1 MINHRRIFLQK
12 FLATASGIF
21 LGSQMSD
28 ASETDSKQNSKQN
41 SQTVKSLV
49 IKPIDFKGAI
59 DIVKADQLLEKN
71 AGFQFVDILNW
82 SAFPYKPDVKFKMA
96 YCQDSI
102 FLKFYV
108 SEENI
113 LANVTKING
122 DVCTDS
128 CVEFFISL
136 GRDKTYYNFELNCV
150 GVPHVEY
157 GQKGKRIQVD
167 PEVVKLIKVKSSL
180 GNQPFTEKR
189 GGHRWELMTIIPKA
203 CFCYDKDLTLNGLK
217 ANANFYKC
225 GDKTSVPNYVTWS
238 PVNTPGPDFHQPDY
252 FGLLS
257 FE

>member
-1 MINHRRIFLQK
+1 MINHRRIFLKK
-12 FLATASGIF
+12 FMAATSGIY
-21 LGSQMSD
+21 LGSQS
-28 ASETDSKQNSKQN
+28 SEAYAGTIKQSSTQSNTN
-41 SQTVKSLV
+41 VKSLI
-49 IKPIDFKGAI
+49 IKSIDCNGNF
-59 DIVKADQLLEKN
+59 DIEKADQLLEKN
-71 AGFQFVDILNW
+71 TGFQFIDLINW
-82 SAFPYKPDVKFKMA
+82 KSFPYKPEVKFKMA

-167 PEVVKLIKVKSSL
+167 PEIVKLIKVKSSL
-180 GNQPFTEKR
+180 GNQPFGEKR
-189 GGHRWELMTIIPKA
+189 GGHHWELMIVIPKT
-203 CFCYDKDLTLNGLK
+203 CFCFDKNLTLKGLN

-225 GDKTSVPNYVTWS
+225 GDKTSVRHYLTWN
-238 PVNTPGPDFHQPDY
+238 PVNTPNPDFHQPDFY
-252 FGLLS
+252 GHLT

>member
-1 MINHRRIFLQK
+1 MINHRRIFLK
-12 FLATASGIF
+12 KLMASTSGIF
-21 LGSQMSD
+21 LGSQLSK
-28 ASETDSKQNSKQN
+28 AYAWGSKQSSTLGNPN
-41 SQTVKSLV
+41 IKSLIV
-49 IKPIDFKGAI
+49 QSIDYQGK
-59 DIVKADQLLEKN
+59 VELEKAEQLLEKN
-71 AGFQFVDILNW
+71 AGYQFIDTLNW
-82 SAFPYKPDVKFKMA
+82 NSFPYKPEVKFKMA
-96 YCQDSI
+96 YCQKAI
-102 FLKFYV
+102 FLKFFV

-180 GNQPFTEKR
+180 GNHPFTEKR
-189 GGHRWELMTIIPKA
+189 GGHRWELMIVIPKA
-203 CFCYDKDLTLNGLK
+203 CFCFDKDLILKGLK

-225 GDKTSVPNYVTWS
+225 GDKTSVPHYLTWS
-238 PVNTPGPDFHQPDY
+238 PVNTPNPDFHQPDY
-252 FGLLS
+252 YGHLS

>member
-1 MINHRRIFLQK
+1 MISHRRIFLK
-12 FLATASGIF
+12 NFLATTYGIF
-21 LGSQMSD
+21 LCSQI
-28 ASETDSKQNSKQN
+28 SEANESDSKQTSNHD
-41 SQTVKSLV
+41 SQDIKSLV
-49 IKPIDFKGAI
+49 IKSIDYNSSINI
-59 DIVKADQLLEKN
+59 DKAEQLLEKN
-71 AGFQFVDILNW
+71 AGFQLIDTLNW
-82 SAFPYKPDVKFKMA
+82 SAFPYKPHVKFKMA

-113 LANVTKING
+113 LANVTRING

-180 GNQPFTEKR
+180 GKQPFTEKS
-189 GGHRWELMTIIPKA
+189 GGHRWELMIVIPKA
-203 CFCYDKDLTLNGLK
+203 CFCYDKGLTLKGLK
-217 ANANFYKC
+217 TNANFYKC
-225 GDKTSVPNYVTWS
+225 GDKTSVPHYVTWS
-238 PVNTPGPDFHQPDY
+238 PVKTPGPDFHQPDY
-252 FGLLS
+252 YGHLS

>member
-1 MINHRRIFLQK
+1 M
-12 FLATASGIF
+12 ATTSGIF
-21 LGSQMSD
+21 LGSQL
-28 ASETDSKQNSKQN
+28 SETNARTNKQGSSQN
-41 SQTVKSLV
+41 DTKFKGLV
-49 IKPIDFKGAI
+49 IRSIDCNGNC
-59 DIVKADQLLEKN
+59 DIGKAEQLLEKS
-71 AGFQFVDILNW
+71 AGFQLIDTLNW
-82 SAFPYKPDVKFKMA
+82 KSFPYKPEVKFKMA
-96 YCQDSI
+96 YCKDSI

-108 SEENI
+108 SEDNI

-180 GNQPFTEKR
+180 GDKPFGEKR
-189 GGHRWELMTIIPKA
+189 GGHRWELMIVIPKA
-203 CFCYDKDLTLNGLK
+203 CFCFDKDLVLKGLT

-225 GDKTSVPNYVTWS
+225 GDKTSVRHYLTWN
-238 PVNTPGPDFHQPDY
+238 PVNTPNPDFHQPDFY
-252 FGLLS
+252 GHLS

>member
-1 MINHRRIFLQK
+1 MISHRRIFLKK
-12 FLATASGIF
+12 FMTTASGIL
-21 LGSQMSD
+21 LGSQMSNAYD
-28 ASETDSKQNSKQN
+28 TDSKQTSTHDIPNI
-41 SQTVKSLV
+41 KSLA
-49 IKPIDFKGAI
+49 IKSIDFNGEINI
-59 DIVKADQLLEKN
+59 DKAEQLLEKN
-71 AGFQFVDILNW
+71 AGFQMIDTLNW
-82 SAFPYKPDVKFKMA
+82 STFPYKPEVKFKMA
-96 YCQDSI
+96 YCNDSI

-108 SEENI
+108 LEENV

-157 GQKGKRIQVD
+157 GQKGKRIQMD

-180 GNQPFTEKR
+180 GAQPFAEKR
-189 GGHRWELMTIIPKA
+189 GGHRWELMIVIPKA
-203 CFCYDKDLTLNGLK
+203 CFCYDKDLSFKGLK

-225 GDKTSVPNYVTWS
+225 GDKTSVPHYVTWS

-252 FGLLS
+252 YGHLS

>member
-1 MINHRRIFLQK
+1 MISHRRIFLK
-12 FLATASGIF
+12 NFLATTSGIF
-21 LGSQMSD
+21 LCNQMSE
-28 ASETDSKQNSKQN
+28 ANEPDSKQTSAENNQGP
-41 SQTVKSLV
+41 KSLV
-49 IKPIDFKGAI
+49 IKSIDFNGEINI
-59 DIVKADQLLEKN
+59 DKAEKLLEEN
-71 AGFQFVDILNW
+71 TEFQLIDTLNW
-82 SAFPYKPDVKFKMA
+82 STFSYKPEVKFKMA
-96 YCQDSI
+96 YCNESI

-157 GQKGKRIQVD
+157 GQKGKRIQMD
-167 PEVVKLIKVKSSL
+167 PEIVKLIKVRSSL
-180 GNQPFTEKR
+180 GTQPFAEKR
-189 GGHRWELMTIIPKA
+189 GGHRWELMIVIPKA
-203 CFCYDKDLTLNGLK
+203 CFCYDKDLSFKGLK

-225 GDKTSVPNYVTWS
+225 GDKTSVPHYVTWS
-238 PVNTPGPDFHQPDY
+238 PVNTPGPDFHQPDFY
-252 FGLLS
+252 GHLF

>member
-1 MINHRRIFLQK
+1 MINHRRIFLKK
-12 FLATASGIF
+12 FMATTSGIF
-21 LGSQMSD
+21 LGSQLSD
-28 ASETDSKQNSKQN
+28 AYTRTTHQTSTQSDQN
-41 SQTVKSLV
+41 VKNLI
-49 IKPIDFKGAI
+49 IKLIDFKGTI
-59 DIVKADQLLEKN
+59 DIEKAEQLLEKK
-71 AGFQFVDILNW
+71 AGFQFIDILNW
-82 SAFPYKPDVKFKMA
+82 KSFPYKPVVKFKMA
-96 YCQDSI
+96 YCPEAI

-167 PEVVKLIKVKSSL
+167 PEVVKLIKAKSSL
-180 GNQPFTEKR
+180 GDKPFGEKR
-189 GGHRWELMTIIPKA
+189 GGHRWELMIVIPKV
-203 CFCYDKDLTLNGLK
+203 CFCFDKDLILKGLK

-225 GDKTSVPNYVTWS
+225 GDKTSVPHYLSWN
-238 PVNTPGPDFHQPDY
+238 PVNTPTPDFHQPDFY
-252 FGLLS
+252 GHLS